1 MNIFLLVLLF
11 MASSAIFVLV
21 TAILKTLYTVRTYT
35 AGVVE
40 RFGKFNRIVRPGL
53 HVLVPFAERVF
64 FVDLQVKQ
72 AQFSVETKT
81 HDNVFVQIPVSV
93 QYQVLDDKVYDAFY
107 KLSAPQKQI
116 ESFVFNSILG
126 HVPKLSLDETF
137 EQQSGI
143 SVAVK
148 TELDTI
154 MSGFGFNILTALV
167 TDIIPDVKVKAAM
180 NDINAAQR
188 AQVAAQAR
196 GEAEKTLKVKQ
207 AEAEAQSKALQG
219 QGIAAERQAIIDGLR
234 SSIEHF
240 RESVP
245 GATAEDVMA
254 LVLLTQYFDT
264 LKDIGTKA
272 GASTIFL
279 PNNPGAANEFL
290 TQILAGLR
298 GSKGSRCH
306 STPATYY
313 ARSTTRGTTHPL
325 HRYENI
331 HSAPAKKEK
340 PACHAHRDPYA
351 DTARSR
357 PSHRHQL
364 SHHQAMDPHCA
375 QNHPDPGRAIIASPR
390 CITHSPSSPKNKA
403 KPAAESRR
411 KALSPRQR
419 PQPALR
425 QSRVS
430 IRVEGLLAED
440 RPLYRRRLHHL
451 HHHGHA
457 QSAEFKLRNQ
467 GDTAAALIKSTD
479 VMIESASTTP
489 ALDATPVSH
498 RHPIPIFMS
507 PS

>member
-1 MNIFLLVLLF
+1 MEPLNTVLLVFLLFLGIIIL
-11 MASSAIFVLV
+11 I
-21 TAILKTLYTVRTYT
+21 TILKTLFTVRTYT

-53 HVLVPFAERVF
+53 HVLIPYAERVF

-93 QYQVLDDKVYDAFY
+93 QYQILDDKIYDAFY

-143 SVAVK
+143 SIAVK
-148 TELDTI
+148 NELDAT
-154 MSGFGFNILTALV
+154 MSSFGYNILNALV

-196 GEAEKTLKVKQ
+196 GEADKILKVKQ

-298 GSKGSRCH
+298 GSMGN
-306 STPATYY
+306 
-313 ARSTTRGTTHPL
+313 TT
-325 HRYENI
+325 N
-331 HSAPAKKEK
+331 S
-340 PACHAHRDPYA
+340 
-351 DTARSR
+351 
-357 PSHRHQL
+357 
-364 SHHQAMDPHCA
+364 
-375 QNHPDPGRAIIASPR
+375 
-390 CITHSPSSPKNKA
+390 
-403 KPAAESRR
+403 
-411 KALSPRQR
+411 
-419 PQPALR
+419 PALR
-425 QSRVS
+425 
-430 IRVEGLLAED
+430 
-440 RPLYRRRLHHL
+440 
-451 HHHGHA
+451 
-457 QSAEFKLRNQ
+457 
-467 GDTAAALIKSTD
+467 
-479 VMIESASTTP
+479 
-489 ALDATPVSH
+489 
-498 RHPIPIFMS
+498 PIQS
-507 PS
+507 PSPSA